1 MIASTFG
8 ASAAVNAFTAASSLP
23 TILYDLLISGAI
35 SAALVPVFSDYA
47 EQDADTL
54 WEIVSTIITL
64 ALLVLSVLVVLMIW
78 QAPVLISVLAGGFSD
93 DILLLATQM
102 LRWLLP
108 SVVLMGLAGLITA
121 LLQSHQRF
129 LLPAFTTSIF
139 NIGIIVAV
147 LFLTARLGSLSMV
160 VGVLLGA
167 LLQVLLQLPGL
178 RGMRYR
184 PALNLRHPGV
194 QRILKLY
201 APVALGISFSIIGI
215 VLDRS
220 LASQVGKNALSYM
233 RYATTLVQLPLGLVA
248 AAISFAILPTLSRL
262 ASTGEDESFRR
273 TLAMGLK
280 VVFLL
285 ILPATIGLLLL
296 AQPVIQLLFQRDNFG
311 AQDTA
316 RTAWALQL
324 YLPGLPAAALD
335 QILLFAFYARRKTLT
350 PNLVQGAAIACYALT
365 ALSLLTLTSLGIEAL
380 VLGNSA
386 QWIMHMLILAWLSR
400 KLVDLRG
407 LGLFETALKGLL
419 ASGMM
424 ALGVWLAV
432 QRLYS
437 WGPLVL
443 VLGAGLLGATLYLGA
458 ALLLRIDALS
468 FFMNM
473 LRQRLNRR

>member
-1 MIASTFG
+1 MIASTFS
-8 ASAAVNAFTAASSLP
+8 ASAAVDAFTAASALP

-35 SAALVPVFSDYA
+35 SAALVPVFSEYA
-47 EQDADTL
+47 EQDAATL
-54 WEIVSTIITL
+54 WEIASTIITL
-64 ALLVLSVLVVLMIW
+64 ALLVLSLLVVLMIW

-139 NIGIIVAV
+139 NLGIIMAV
-147 LFLTARLGSLSMV
+147 LFLTARLGPLSMV

-215 VLDRS
+215 VLDRN
-220 LASQVGKNALSYM
+220 LASQVGQNALSYM

-248 AAISFAILPTLSRL
+248 AAVAFAILPTLSRL
-262 ASTGEDESFRR
+262 SISGEEESFRR

-285 ILPATIGLLLL
+285 ILPASIGLFLL
-296 AQPVIQLLFQRDNFG
+296 AQPIIQLLFQRGNFG
-311 AQDTA
+311 AQDSA

-335 QILLFAFYARRKTLT
+335 QILLFAFYARRKTLA
-350 PNLVQGAAIACYALT
+350 PNLVQGAAIACYAIS
-365 ALSLLTLTSLGIEAL
+365 ALSLLTLTSLRIEAL
-380 VLGNSA
+380 VLSNSV
-386 QWIMHMLILAWLSR
+386 QWIAHLLILAWLSR
-400 KLVDLRG
+400 KLVMLRG
-407 LGLFETALKGLL
+407 LGLFEAGLKGLL

-424 ALGVWLAV
+424 ALVVWPAAQALHG
-432 QRLYS
+432 
-437 WGPLVL
+437 WGPLAQ
-443 VLGAGLLGATLYLGA
+443 VLGAGLLGATLYLLA
-458 ALLLRIDALS
+458 ALFLRIDALS
-468 FFMNM
+468 FFVTM
-473 LRQRLNRR
+473 LRQRINR